1 MSPDRLVAEPTS
13 GNGER
18 SELGEGPVWDSARGC
33 LWWVD
38 SEAGRVFRGT
48 LEGTR
53 LVIDETRSL
62 GERVG
67 SVAPAADGGLLV
79 AGERSVHVVGS
90 DGRVSA
96 TVRVIPEGISSR
108 LNDGTVDPAGRFL
121 VGSIRL
127 DDRSQR
133 ESVWAIEPDR
143 SVREVLTGVT
153 VSNGMGFSPD
163 GATLYHVETRPGAI
177 RAFDYDVS
185 AGTAS
190 RGRDVLACG
199 GTPDGLAVDVDG
211 NLWVAFFGEGQVRC
225 ISTGGEVLDVV
236 EVDAPNVTC
245 PEFVGA
251 DLDRMAITTARFRM
265 TDVDRAASPDSG
277 AVFVVDLPVSGLP
290 VRTWQGSTR

>member
-1 MSPDRLVAEPTS
+1 MPAS
-13 GNGER
+13 GSVER
-18 SELGEGPVWDSARGC
+18 SELGEGPVWDAARGC

-48 LEGTR
+48 LGGTH

-79 AGERSVHVVGS
+79 AGERAVHVVGA

-96 TVRVIPEGISSR
+96 SVRVIPEGVSSR

-127 DDRSQR
+127 DDRSRR
-133 ESVWAIEPDR
+133 ESVWAVEPDR
-143 SVREVLTGVT
+143 SVREVIPGVT

-163 GATLYHVETRPGAI
+163 GGTLYHVETRPGAI
-177 RAFDYDVS
+177 RAFDYDVAS
-185 AGTAS
+185 GTAS

-251 DLDRMAITTARFRM
+251 DLDRMVITTARFRM
-265 TDVDRAASPDSG
+265 ADVDRAASPDSG

-290 VRTWQGSTR
+290 VGTWQGSTR

>member
-1 MSPDRLVAEPTS
+1 MIPDRLVAVPTS
-13 GNGER
+13 GNAER
-18 SELGEGPVWDSARGC
+18 SELGEGPVWDAARDG

-38 SEAGRVFRGT
+38 SQAGRVFRGT
-48 LEGTR
+48 LEGTQ
-53 LVIDETRSL
+53 LIIDETRSL

-67 SVAPAADGGLLV
+67 SVAPAADGGLLI
-79 AGERSVHVVGS
+79 AGERSVHVVGA

-96 TVRVIPEGISSR
+96 TVPVIPDGVGSR

-127 DDRSQR
+127 DDRSRR
-133 ESVWAIEPDR
+133 ESVWAVEPDR

-163 GATLYHVETRPGAI
+163 GTTLFHVETRPGAI

-185 AGTAS
+185 SGTAS
-190 RGRDVLACG
+190 HGREVLACG
-199 GTPDGLAVDVDG
+199 GTPDGLAVDADG

-225 ISTGGEVLDVV
+225 ISTEGRVIAVID
-236 EVDAPNVTC
+236 VDAPNVTC

-251 DLDRMAITTARFRM
+251 DLARMVITTAQFRM
-265 TDVDRAASPDSG
+265 PAADLAAWPHAG
-277 AVFVVDLPVSGLP
+277 AVFVVDMPVVGLP
-290 VRTWQGSTR
+290 VGPWRGATR